1 MQLDCEAA
9 RELIDAYAIGALDGD
24 EARALEAHISRCDE
38 CARLVRAASETGPL
52 AVALSAPLVSS
63 SPALKARVM
72 ASAAV
77 LSERTRPSRR
87 APRWWQAA
95 AAVLAISVA
104 GTVAWGIVM
113 QRRVSDVEGRNT
125 TLRVD
130 ATAQAGELAAVRNE
144 LEQMNAFNAQM
155 ASTMT
160 TQDAIIDVVTQPDAR
175 RTAMVG
181 TAAAPKAS
189 GRYLWSPGQEMGA
202 LIASGL
208 PPLGP
213 GQTYEMWVV
222 YPGGWVSGGSFSVDA
237 SGTGRLVVRPREQ
250 GEAGE
255 APSWFCVTLETAGS
269 TERGP
274 MVLRSASE

>member
-9 RELIDAYAIGALDGD
+9 RDLIDGYAIGALDGD
-24 EARALEAHISRCDE
+24 EARALESHVAGCDE
-38 CARLVRAASETGPL
+38 CARLVREASETGPL
-52 AVALSAPLVSS
+52 AMALSAPLVSS

-77 LSERTRPSRR
+77 LAEPRRSRG

-104 GTVAWGIVM
+104 GALAWGIVM
-113 QRRVSDVEGRNT
+113 QQRVGEVEDRNA

-130 ATAQAGELAAVRNE
+130 ATEQAGELTTVRNE
-144 LEQMNAFNAQM
+144 LERMNAFNAQM
-155 ASTMT
+155 ASTLT

-181 TAAAPKAS
+181 TAAAPQAS
-189 GRYLWSPGQEMGA
+189 GRYLWSPGQEVGA

-208 PPLGP
+208 PPLAP

-222 YPGGWVSGGSFSVDA
+222 YPSGWVSGGRFSVDA
-237 SGTGRLVVRPREQ
+237 SGAGRLVVRPQEQ
-250 GEAGE
+250 GTTGE

-274 MVLRSASE
+274 MVLRSAGE